1 MKRII
6 CMFMVFTTL
15 FLCASCSSK
24 EEEEVINIQPQTS
37 QMRAI
42 CELSTMKCYYHN
54 VAKYHLNDGEGH
66 LFWKK
71 DIRFWVEYSGV
82 VTLGI
87 DASLLEMEII
97 GDEVKITIPKA
108 KVQGCKVDEKTLTKD
123 SFIVDKDSGKVTAEH
138 QTQAFKEAQ
147 KKMEESAQ
155 KDKVLLE
162 NAQMRAKDLLENYV
176 KGIGDLMGRNYTVIF
191 IDAVE
196 ETPKQT
202 TTKASA

>member
-6 CMFMVFTTL
+6 CLLMVFTTL

-24 EEEEVINIQPQTS
+24 EEEEVIDIQPQTS

-42 CELSTMKCYYHN
+42 CELATMKCYYHN
-54 VAKYHLNDGEGH
+54 VAKYNLKDGEGH

-71 DIRFWVEYSGV
+71 DIRFWVEYSGI

-108 KVQGCKVDEKTLTKD
+108 EVQGCKVDEKTLTKD
-123 SFIVDKDSGKVTAEH
+123 SFIVDKNSGKVTAEH
-138 QTQAFKEAQ
+138 QTKAFKEAQ
-147 KKMEESAQ
+147 KKMKESAQ

-162 NAQMRAKDLLENYV
+162 NAQIRAKDLLENYV
-176 KGIGDLMGRNYTVIF
+176 KGIGELMGRNYTITFV
-191 IDAVE
+191 DA
-196 ETPKQT
+196 PKQT